1 MGYQRRVHGDSLS
14 EIQSD
19 QNPQKNQNA
28 QRRRTYQTHE
38 AQRGPCCHR
47 WQEGSQP
54 CRMHQ
59 RIVGLP
65 QEKQLA
71 GSRQQAVLHPRQKD
85 GKGFRYRPHSC
96 FWNGQVLVRT
106 PSIIS
111 QNFHYTFRKH
121 ADNDA
126 PRKTEKK
133 KLDKNHPWFQKRPL
147 YTLSIKIPLIVNVTI
162 YIQAKF
168 SNLKLS
174 A

>member
-71 GSRQQAVLHPRQKD
+71 GFRQQAVLHPRQKD

-96 FWNGQVLVRT
+96 FWYGQVLVRT
-106 PSIIS
+106 PFIIS

-121 ADNDA
+121 AENDA

-133 KLDKNHPWFQKRPL
+133 NWTKIILGFKNDPYIHL
-147 YTLSIKIPLIVNVTI
+147 VLKIPLIVNVTI